1 MSDNFTSNVV
11 DNDPVQ
17 IAGVDFHHGPMD
29 FSVQYGVPNKVD
41 STLDFNT
48 TYPSV
53 AVSKRG
59 KNPIIAKTVVTEDIP
74 TSDVIEDWET
84 RNDKAV
90 TNTKGKGVTI
100 NFDIAAGADLLGK
113 VVGDLQKNVAE
124 SAKSVIGTLKYVEE
138 YTGFSSDPKQQQGN
152 FLAFKVACDLP
163 FTNITAKKGDD
174 VEKSYDPSDSTFI
187 YIMDKHYPITV
198 KAYDGDKCV
207 SMRTYS
213 TDQLVFEPAEN

>member
-1 MSDNFTSNVV
+1 MAKKENTSESNYSATILESSRELTARERVMFK
-11 DNDPVQ
+11 DTQNAISMND
-17 IAGVDFHHGPMD
+17 F
-29 FSVQYGVPNKVD
+29 
-41 STLDFNT
+41 
-48 TYPSV
+48 
-53 AVSKRG
+53 
-59 KNPIIAKTVVTEDIP
+59 
-74 TSDVIEDWET
+74 
-84 RNDKAV
+84 
-90 TNTKGKGVTI
+90 
-100 NFDIAAGADLLGK
+100 
-113 VVGDLQKNVAE
+113 AE

-163 FTNITAKKGDD
+163 FTNITAKKGDG

-198 KAYDGDKCV
+198 KAYNGDKCV